1 MKPGLLF
8 FFLGW
13 MFCATAQKVLTED
26 ELISV
31 IVQFHPVAR
40 QAAID
45 VKIAK
50 ADVLTAKAGFDPI
63 ISRTSGRKE
72 FGGITYYD
80 LQNNDITIPTWYGI
94 DVFAGTEQM
103 TGNRLNPEE
112 TSGNITYMGFSI
124 QPIQNLLMD
133 KRRAI
138 LLQSRNMYQLSEIQR
153 RIILNDLL
161 QEALKD
167 YWNWWERYHVQQ
179 ILERGLV
186 NAETRL
192 GFVRKAFDL
201 GDRAAID
208 TLEAYTQVQSFRLR
222 LLEADQ
228 EFIQAGLQLS
238 TYLWTQQVV
247 PTELPQDVIPQ
258 PFQQATTFTLETI
271 LTTADSHVEFQQY
284 GFLLKGLR
292 IDKKLAFQSLLPEL
306 KIKYNQTGYDLSKTL
321 NTSWFN
327 NNYRFAVSMSVP
339 LRLSEGR
346 GKYQKARL
354 KLEQTKIEA
363 INKQLQVVT
372 KVKQYYTEWN
382 QTLMQL
388 TQQNSLL
395 QNLHALQKGEE
406 IRLANGESSLFLVN
420 AREQKVIEAE
430 QKLVELKS
438 KSQRSAIGVRWAAGL
453 LIN

>member
-1 MKPGLLF
+1 MKPGLVL
-8 FFLGW
+8 FFLGC
-13 MFCATAQKVLTED
+13 MFCTTAQKVFTEED
-26 ELISV
+26 LISV

-40 QAAID
+40 QASID

-50 ADVLTAKAGFDPI
+50 ADVLTARGGFDPV

-94 DVFAGTEQM
+94 DVFVGTEQM

-112 TSGNITYMGFSI
+112 TNGNITYMGFSI

-138 LLQSRNMYQLSEIQR
+138 LLQSKNMHQLSEVQR

-161 QEALKD
+161 QEALND
-167 YWNWWERYHVQQ
+167 YWNWWERYYVQQ
-179 ILERGLV
+179 ILKSALV

-208 TLEAYTQVQSFRLR
+208 TLEAFTQVQSFRLR

-228 EFIQAGLQLS
+228 EFIRAGLQLS
-238 TYLWTQQVV
+238 TYLWTNKIA
-247 PTELPQDVIPQ
+247 PAELPPDVIPQ
-258 PFQQATTFTLETI
+258 PFQQTTSFILESI
-271 LTTADSHVEFQQY
+271 LTAANSHVELQQY

-306 KIKYNQTGYDLSKTL
+306 KIKYNQTGYDFSKTL

-354 KLEQTKIEA
+354 KIEQTKIEA
-363 INKQLQVVT
+363 VNKELKVVT
-372 KVKQYYTEWN
+372 KVKQYYTEWQ
-382 QTLMQL
+382 QTMLQL

-395 QNLHALQKGEE
+395 ENLHALQKGEE
-406 IRLANGESSLFLVN
+406 VRFANGESSLFLIN
-420 AREQKVIEAE
+420 AREQKTIEAE
-430 QKLVELKS
+430 QKTIELKA
-438 KSQRSAIGVRWAAGL
+438 KYQKSAIGVRWAAGL